1 VKRTR
6 QTGILLASAVA
17 VTLLSAGCQQA
28 NPTTPQQSAP
38 PSATTNQT
46 NPKPRD
52 QVQDGGKLTWPI
64 NGEPANFNYN
74 ELDGTDLDGF
84 HVLAAAMPTMFHFD
98 GAANPTF
105 AAAYLT
111 GEPTVVTTPKQ
122 VITYSLNPKA
132 IWYDG
137 TPITAADF
145 IAQWKAITDTSKKYL
160 VSGTQGYED
169 MESVAQGKDQF
180 EVVVTFKKVY
190 ADWKALFSPLYP
202 ASTNTD
208 PKVFNEGWKG
218 KLLTT
223 AGPFKFQ
230 NFDATTK
237 TYTLVKN
244 EKWWGDPAKLDTI
257 IYRVIEPDA
266 EPEALANGEI
276 DFMDIGSNVDYYN
289 KVKAIPGVDIRQAGG
304 PNFRHITING
314 QSEVLKDVNVRKA
327 LAMGIDRE
335 ALAKSQL
342 GPLGVEAKTLDNHIF
357 MRNQV
362 GYQDNSGDVGKFD
375 QTKAKAALDAAGWT
389 VQGSDRVKD
398 GKKLEISFVIPSG
411 VAASKDTADLVQNML
426 AQINVKANVDVVPI
440 DDFFD
445 KYVTPGKFDF
455 TIFSW
460 IGTPFP
466 ISSGKSIYA
475 NPKGTDIQ
483 QNYAR
488 VGSQQIDDL
497 YSQATSELDPT
508 KAAALANQVDA
519 LIWQEV
525 HSLTLFQRPELV
537 GTKSGLAN
545 YGAHGFADDVYEN
558 IGWTKS

>member
-17 VTLLSAGCQQA
+17 VTLLGAGCQQA
-28 NPTTPQQSAP
+28 NPTPQQSAP
-38 PSATTNQT
+38 PSATTNQI

-52 QVQDGGKLTWPI
+52 QVQDGGKLTWPV

-84 HVLAAAMPTMFHFD
+84 HILAAAMPTMFHFD

-111 GEPTVVTTPKQ
+111 GEPTVATSPKQ
-122 VITYSLNPKA
+122 VITYELNPKA

-169 MESVAQGKDQF
+169 MESVVQGKDQF
-180 EVVVTFKKVY
+180 EVIVTFKKIY

-202 ASTNTD
+202 ASTNND

-223 AGPFKFQ
+223 AGPFKFDS
-230 NFDATTK
+230 FDATTK

-257 IYRVIEPDA
+257 VYRVIEPDA

-276 DFMDIGSNVDYYN
+276 DFMDIGPNVDYYN
-289 KVKAIPGVDIRQAGG
+289 KVKAIPGVDVRQAGG
-304 PNFRHITING
+304 PNFRHITINS

-342 GPLGVEAKTLDNHIF
+342 APLGVEAKTLDNHIF

-375 QTKAKAALDAAGWT
+375 QAKAKAALDAAGWT
-389 VQGSDRVKD
+389 VQGNDRVKD

-426 AQINVKANVDVVPI
+426 AQINVKVNVDVVPV

-445 KYVTPGKFDF
+445 KYVTPGKFDV
-455 TIFSW
+455 TIFTW
-460 IGTPFP
+460 VGTPFP
-466 ISSGKSIYA
+466 ISSSKSIYV

-497 YSQATSELDPT
+497 FGQATSELDPT
-508 KAAALANQVDA
+508 KAAALANQIDA

-525 HSLTLFQRPELV
+525 HSITLFQRPELV
-537 GTKSGLAN
+537 GVKSGLAN